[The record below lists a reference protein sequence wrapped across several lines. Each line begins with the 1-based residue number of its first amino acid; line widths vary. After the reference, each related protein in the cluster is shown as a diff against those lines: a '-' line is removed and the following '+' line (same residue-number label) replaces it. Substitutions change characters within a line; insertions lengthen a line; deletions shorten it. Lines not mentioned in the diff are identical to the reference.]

1 MCAGCPF
8 MHDFI
13 ARGWVEQF
21 TTHPAYNC
29 RQISCRRVIYDPTL
43 FLLAPH
49 SKNQPGTHYKDFYTI
64 LANGVGP
71 DYGISSS
78 LIQQVAT
85 GMPVIVFDRDR
96 RLQPQG
102 TVTGR
107 APTTK
112 AGNGVQR
119 YDVSIHGLTLRPYTN
134 PPRVNRFGVGV
145 Y

>member
-1 MCAGCPF
+1 M
-8 MHDFI
+8 
-13 ARGWVEQF
+13 
-21 TTHPAYNC
+21 
-29 RQISCRRVIYDPTL
+29 PTL

-49 SKNQPGTHYKDFYTI
+49 SKNQPGTHHKDFYTI

-71 DYGISSS
+71 DYGLSSS
-78 LIQQVAT
+78 LIQQVTT

-96 RLQPQG
+96 RLQAEG
-102 TVTGR
+102 TVTGY

-119 YDVSIHGLTLRPYTN
+119 YDVSIRGLTLRPYTN